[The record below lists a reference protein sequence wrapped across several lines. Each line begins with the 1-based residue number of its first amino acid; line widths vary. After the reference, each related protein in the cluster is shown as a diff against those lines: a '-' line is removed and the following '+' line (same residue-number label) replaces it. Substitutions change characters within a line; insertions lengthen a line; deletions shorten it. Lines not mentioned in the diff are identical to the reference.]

1 MSMPHPTQLN
11 KISSISAVF
20 PAYNDAGTIPSMV
33 LTTLLALR
41 QVTEDYEVIVTNDG
55 SRDNTGIVLDELA
68 SHYPELRVFHH
79 PENQG
84 YGCALRT
91 GFANASKDWVFYTD
105 GDAQYNPMELINLT
119 QALTDGIDVVN
130 GYKISRHDPWIR
142 VVIGRIYHHI
152 VKIAFGFKL
161 RDVDCDFRLIR
172 REIFD
177 KIELESRTGTI
188 CLEMVKKFQDAGYSF
203 AEVPVNHFYR
213 SYGRSQ
219 FFRWKHLWTT
229 FKHLSHLWW
238 KLVVKKEHL
247 LKQPAEN
254 PQNDEIVLNLS
265 DEKKV

>member
-1 MSMPHPTQLN
+1 MPESHTPRK

-33 LTTLLALR
+33 LTALLALR
-41 QVTEDYEVIVTNDG
+41 QVTDDYEVIVTNDG
-55 SRDNTGIVLDELA
+55 SKDNTKEVLDELA
-68 SHYPELRVFHH
+68 SRCPELRVFHH

-105 GDAQYNPMELINLT
+105 GDAQYNPIELIHLT
-119 QALTDGIDVVN
+119 EARNEETDVVN

-142 VVIGRIYHHI
+142 VVIGRVYHHI

-177 KIELESRTGTI
+177 KIPLESHTGTI
-188 CLEMVKKFQDAGYSF
+188 CLEMVKKFQDAGYKF
-203 AEVPVNHFYR
+203 AEVPVNHYYR
-213 SYGRSQ
+213 SYGKSQ
-219 FFRWKHLWTT
+219 FFRPKHLWTT
-229 FKHLSHLWW
+229 FKHLSALWW
-238 KLVVKKEHL
+238 KLVVKKEH
-247 LKQPAEN
+247 
-254 PQNDEIVLNLS
+254 I
-265 DEKKV
+265 KVNNE